1 MTHSLLFI
9 AVNGI
14 QKDISR
20 IGMVIA
26 YEMKS
31 SWMLNKKKF
40 YSFSL
45 AQHYL
50 SLSKFVSLRRVS
62 LPPSFKPCPNEFQER
77 LNVTCIK
84 ILRDELIVESIYV
97 VSKYI

>member
-14 QKDISR
+14 QEDASR

-31 SWMLNKKKF
+31 SWMLNKKMF
-40 YSFSL
+40 YSFFL

-50 SLSKFVSLRRVS
+50 SLSKFVYLSRVS
-62 LPPSFKPCPNEFQER
+62 LPPSFKPCPNKFQER

-84 ILRDELIVESIYV
+84 ILRDEIIVESRYV
-97 VSKYI
+97 ESKYV